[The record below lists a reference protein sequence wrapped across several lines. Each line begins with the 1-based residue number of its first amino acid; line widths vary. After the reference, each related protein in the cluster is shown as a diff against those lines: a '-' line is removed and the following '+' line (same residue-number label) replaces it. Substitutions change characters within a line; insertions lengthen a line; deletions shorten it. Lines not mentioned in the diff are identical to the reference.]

1 MANLFNDIGAINPG
15 FTDFIEDRDS
25 IDYLKDVRT
34 QLRETMLKN
43 YEPNKLDGQTEF
55 DAICLKHL
63 NNLNTSNGDNII
75 RIKARIPVLH
85 NMIPVPKN
93 ETDFLAMSLYP
104 TFIGVTKD
112 FNPAPTPG
120 SVIPGTRM
128 MVTFD
133 NMRNFAGP
141 HIKSIFDITNVT
153 AAGGGGGSPGTPLPP
168 VRLKSKGPLARY
180 GDNTPYGYFSISYG
194 TKLGMVKSD
203 PRTAHKSRKDS
214 IRFVGFR
221 RSGRMTPRGITLHE
235 GAVRGGVDNTVRTL
249 QSKGL
254 GTHYII
260 KKDGTIL
267 EVNEPTTIVSHTK
280 AGGYNS
286 KFVGIDFN
294 GGDPRA
300 GKNSWKQVSKILTI
314 DSERPK
320 DACEAAWQL
329 LNHLAKKFSFN
340 IDSTYNYNSKAKTV
354 TVPLGK
360 LSTSI
365 AIKGSIHSHAEIQA
379 GRVDGDFVKLYMIN
393 RLFGKSSKQAYSGA
407 KAQWLHAGSGPGRKA
422 TISGVTSPPKK
433 TPTGPVVW
441 PNGEPKKTIP
451 VGFLGRTSGL
461 RAVQGIAGAIAEF
474 NNYSGEQYT
483 EAQLKTVIDAEKVP
497 PNKQPDLNGIQ

>member
-1 MANLFNDIGAINPG
+1 MTDLFNDIGAINPG

-85 NMIPVPKN
+85 NMIPVPKD
-93 ETDFLAMSLYP
+93 ETDFRAISLYP

-153 AAGGGGGSPGTPLPP
+153 AAGGGGSPGTPLPP
-168 VRLKSKGPLARY
+168 VRLKSKGSLARY
-180 GDNTPYGYFSISYG
+180 GDNKPYKYFSISYG
-194 TKLGMVKSD
+194 IRVHASKSD
-203 PRTAHKSRKDS
+203 PREVIKPRES

-221 RSGRMTPRGITLHE
+221 RSGRMTPEGITLHE
-235 GAVRGGVDNTVRTL
+235 GGINGVDNTIRTL
-249 QSKGL
+249 QGNGT

-286 KFVGIDFN
+286 KYVGIDFV

-300 GKNSWKQVSKILTI
+300 GKDSWFQAGKTRTI
-314 DSERPK
+314 DSERPRK
-320 DACEAAWQL
+320 ACEAAWQL
-329 LNHLAKKFSFN
+329 LNHLAIQYNFKLG
-340 IDSTYNYNSKAKTV
+340 STYSFSVTSPNTV
-354 TVPLGK
+354 TVPLGT

-393 RLFGKSSKQAYSGA
+393 RLFGKNSKIAHKAA
-407 KAQWLHAGSGPGRKA
+407 KKQWLLAGATKPRLA
-422 TISGVTSPPKK
+422 TITGVSNPHTKPTSP
-433 TPTGPVVW
+433 TWV
-441 PNGEPKKTIP
+441 NEAPKKTIP
-451 VGFLGRTSGL
+451 VGLVNRDPAKAG

-474 NNYSGEQYT
+474 NNYSGEPYT
-483 EAQLKTVIDAEKVP
+483 EAQLKTVIDAEKASP
-497 PNKQPDLNGIQ
+497 KKQPDLTGIQ